1 MSDASLHASEPG
13 SPRRQENVASSRRRG
28 RRRGVEIRTGSVK
41 QARQESGLSLGQVAR
56 NDISR
61 TAIYFVE
68 TGKAK
73 PSIETLRLI
82 AERTNKPLDFFLGQ
96 PGAVSVDPAAALVE
110 IERLIATGDPA
121 AAVEAADRLVA
132 ATSDARVAA
141 HARVHLSL
149 AHIRLGHPVR
159 ARSHATAARAYF
171 EQAKDVLMAAEAMG
185 NEAGAA
191 SIMQDPGALNLAEEA
206 LALCR
211 SLNSVPSTTEARLLF
226 ILGVA
231 HGQRHDYSKSIA
243 ALEESVAIGTS
254 IQDLRQLSMVYG
266 NLSVNYQELGQLAQA
281 ARYAHRA
288 MAIYETLRDKRMTA
302 MSENNLAILLFVQGD
317 LANAFRHGQ
326 RSLSLFEE
334 LGLEADKAH
343 ILMTMA
349 ELELARAN
357 LASASR
363 YAAAARDV
371 AERMGET
378 ANVGEARAWLGRI
391 ADADGDS
398 DGADAEFEAAFRLLE
413 LINAPERKARNRA
426 VYAEIL
432 EGRGDLVGANRQL
445 KMALAALGTTSTS
458 VVDART
464 ATA

>member
-1 MSDASLHASEPG
+1 
-13 SPRRQENVASSRRRG
+13 
-28 RRRGVEIRTGSVK
+28 
-41 QARQESGLSLGQVAR
+41 
-56 NDISR
+56 
-61 TAIYFVE
+61 
-68 TGKAK
+68 
-73 PSIETLRLI
+73 
-82 AERTNKPLDFFLGQ
+82 
-96 PGAVSVDPAAALVE
+96 
-110 IERLIATGDPA
+110 
-121 AAVEAADRLVA
+121 
-132 ATSDARVAA
+132 
-141 HARVHLSL
+141 
-149 AHIRLGHPVR
+149 
-159 ARSHATAARAYF
+159 
-171 EQAKDVLMAAEAMG
+171 MAAEAMG

-288 MAIYETLRDKRMTA
+288 MAIYETLRDKRMIA

-317 LANAFRHGQ
+317 HANAFRHGE

-334 LGLEADKAH
+334 LGLETEKAH

-357 LASASR
+357 VASASR

-378 ANVGEARAWLGRI
+378 ANVGEARVWLGRI
-391 ADADGDS
+391 ADAVGDS
-398 DGADAEFEAAFRLLE
+398 DAADAEFGAAFQLFDLV
-413 LINAPERKARNRA
+413 NAQERKARNRA
-426 VYAEIL
+426 VYAELL